1 MFCKITIEHISE
13 QVLSVR
19 KVLIFDLV
27 SLIEM
32 GLFRLCIFPDV
43 SFNTLCLERNHT
55 LLSYQVCGYRVV
67 KIYYFIMNL
76 FYFII
81 YLPLSLIV
89 INLIR
94 CLSVLLIF
102 LVKVTVFT
110 FIDFLVAFPVLISM
124 ISVLIFIVYY
134 FLLTL
139 GFIFKIFLG

>member
-19 KVLIFDLV
+19 KVLIIDLI

-32 GLFRLCIFPDV
+32 GLFRLYIFPDV
-43 SFNTLCLERNHT
+43 SFNTLCLARNHT

-67 KIYYFIMNL
+67 KIHYFIMNL

-89 INLIR
+89 INLVR
-94 CLSVLLIF
+94 CLSVLLILLSRCQF
-102 LVKVTVFT
+102 L
-110 FIDFLVAFPVLISM
+110 LL
-124 ISVLIFIVYY
+124 LIFLLL
-134 FLLTL
+134 FL
-139 GFIFKIFLG
+139 F